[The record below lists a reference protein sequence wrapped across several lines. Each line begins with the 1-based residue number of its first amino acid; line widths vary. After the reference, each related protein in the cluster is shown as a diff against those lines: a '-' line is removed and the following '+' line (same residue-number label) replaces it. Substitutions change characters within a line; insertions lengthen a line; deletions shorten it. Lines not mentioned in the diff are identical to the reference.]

1 MYILIGGGRS
11 MPVIIP
17 LSPTL
22 VEYALWHVL
31 DMLVSIFYAV
41 GENNALTSAC
51 CHAVD
56 HLKRS

>member
-1 MYILIGGGRS
+1 
-11 MPVIIP
+11 MPVIIFP

-31 DMLVSIFYAV
+31 DMFVSIFYAV
-41 GENNALTSAC
+41 GENKALTSACTC